1 MNNLSMIRIVNCVGD
16 LLNYCYELAHNNP
29 ENRVYSTPFEKQSSR
44 ERTRKIYK
52 VRLRKRKGR
61 KKGREK

>member
-1 MNNLSMIRIVNCVGD
+1 MNNLSMITIVNCVGD

-44 ERTRKIYK
+44 ERTRKIYR
-52 VRLRKRKGR
+52 VRLRKRKG
-61 KKGREK
+61 KEKGREK